1 MKYFV
6 KYLKLN
12 LKCYVFLTVSSFK
25 IPFLI
30 MSTILKG
37 RLVVLYKYIVFLFI
51 SYVILKATLS

>member
-30 MSTILKG
+30 MSIILKG
-37 RLVVLYKYIVFLFI
+37 RLVLYKYIVFLFI